1 MAASAFVTNLSAG
14 QFAAWQIVELYQGRA
29 DCENVFDELKNQWG
43 LSGFCAQ
50 QQQVTELAARFC
62 VLSYNIWSLFARFF
76 GGKHHKEAQTSRREI
91 LIFPAQLTESGRERT
106 LQISVADQF
115 WDVLHEG
122 YERLMKWLKATAPQL
137 TRSCA
142 LIDWIKAIDVAIYP
156 DPLANSTT
164 NCGI

>member
-1 MAASAFVTNLSAG
+1 LSKG
-14 QFAAWQIVELYQGRA
+14 QFDTWQIVELYQGRA

-50 QQQVTELAARFC
+50 QRKVTELAARFS

-91 LIFPAQLTESGRERT
+91 LMFPAQLTESGREKT

-115 WDVLHEG
+115 WDVLNQG

-137 TRSCA
+137 TRLCA
-142 LIDWIKAIDVAIYP
+142 LIDWIKAIDVVVCP
-156 DPLANSTT
+156 DQLVLSST
-164 NCGI
+164 NCGN